1 MASAASFP
9 IFFDNVENIFSRVI
23 MFASLIVEVA
33 AFVHCLLQRKDAFRL
48 VGSIPKGG
56 WLAITGASVLVTA
69 VVSSGPFQ
77 LLGYIALTACA
88 FYLLDVRTGLR
99 EATGSGS

>member
-9 IFFDNVENIFSRVI
+9 LFYLDVESIFSRVI
-23 MFASLIVEVA
+23 YFASLLIEVV

-56 WLAITGASVLVTA
+56 WLGILAGCVLITA
-69 VVSSGPFQ
+69 VVSYGPFQ
-77 LLGYIALTACA
+77 LLGYIALTATA
-88 FYLLDVRTGLR
+88 FYLLDVRAGLR